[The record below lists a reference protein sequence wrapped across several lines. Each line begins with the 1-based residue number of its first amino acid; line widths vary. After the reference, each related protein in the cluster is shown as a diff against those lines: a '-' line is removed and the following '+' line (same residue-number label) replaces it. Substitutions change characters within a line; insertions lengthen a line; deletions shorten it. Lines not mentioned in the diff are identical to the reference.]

1 MKLIIS
7 IIIGFFMHSFIGM
20 YVDKMRFASHESR
33 TNYGLLPF
41 TNVYLLGKYA
51 LDSLVGII
59 LFIALFFAVDFSITV
74 FGVKYGYAILT
85 DTVRHIVYVI
95 YFIVVLCILFYT
107 GSKYAR
113 ITNHTD
119 KIDIDDLI
127 YYIKETLWLIIL
139 FIALY
144 LFAMFVIGVGTGV
157 ISI

>member
-7 IIIGFFMHSFIGM
+7 LIIGFFMHSFIGM
-20 YVDKMRFASHESR
+20 YVDKMRFVNHEAR

-51 LDSLVGII
+51 FDTLIGLI
-59 LFIALFFAVDFSITV
+59 LFVGLFFAVDFSITA
-74 FGVKYGYAILT
+74 FGVKYGYAILS
-85 DTVRHIVYVI
+85 DTVRHIVYII
-95 YFIVVLCILFYT
+95 YFIVVLCILIYT

-119 KIDIDDLI
+119 RIDIDDLI
-127 YYIKETLWLIIL
+127 YYIKETLWLIIF